1 MTHTIDDVQ
10 DELETDNRFSTE
22 LTDDGILRIQSDSW
36 AESPFGDIDEVQVYE
51 VGEDLFDAHPVGDG
65 GERFE
70 MPFKRTI
77 HYISSSMT
85 E

>member
-51 VGEDLFDAHPVGDG
+51 VGENLFDARPVGG

-70 MPFKRTI
+70 MSFKSTI
-77 HYISSSMT
+77 HYITSSMT